1 MLRLII
7 GAIEYIL
14 PAYVANAVP
23 VVVSR
28 IIPFKHP
35 VDFGRL
41 WRDGRRI
48 LGDSKTIEGLI
59 AGLIAGTLAGLLE
72 AQVLGDK
79 GAAARGVVLAT
90 GALLGDMLGSFIKR
104 RLGKPPGSPA
114 PLLDQ
119 LDFLFG
125 ALALGWAAGMAPPAS
140 YVPVLVLLTLVLH
153 PLTNGIAYLPRLKRV
168 PW

>member
-153 PLTNGIAYLPRLKRV
+153 PLTNGIAYLLRLKRV